1 MSTPEHDPGSGPT
14 ASPPGIGGSPDPALG
29 PPEPDAVPGGTA
41 YADAERV
48 RRRRQVGKLAQAFV
62 RACRGWRLYT
72 ERHELR
78 QRFVSDLHAQLA
90 AYLDEEH
97 HLLLEVTPERLL
109 WEGEVVHDEADDPH
123 GLPFLLHRDGVR
135 LVRFLRGI
143 DAGEVRELV
152 AIFAQHLDG
161 SGRTEADVSA
171 QIWEAHLPHFEAS
184 VASVFVSV
192 GERERRAVHELED
205 EVAAFVAAI
214 QGDDSHQDAAE
225 PEPDRSTAEDDGPD
239 PGGGGGL
246 ALATGPGVGPWGG
259 LEGTPDDEGEGDEL
273 AWRDVPAGPPLTR
286 HELVRLR
293 QQIEEVATGGASF
306 DAVGA
311 VLYQVAREESN
322 ASELKA
328 CLEDLRAT
336 VLPLFAAGAFRE
348 IVAVLKRF
356 SLWIETTPDPEERPA
371 RLVRGLL
378 ASLSA
383 PRVLSL
389 TVPHLATLAEE
400 ERGDLFAFVTLLPRE
415 CDSSVFW
422 LLSQAASFEARRV
435 ICDAL
440 VVRADFDPEPF
451 KHRVL
456 DDSWRL
462 VSDMVYCLG
471 RIGSA
476 EAVQYMLAALQRDDS
491 TVRSEVLEALRAFRS
506 PRIDELTR
514 RALGDPSEKVR
525 ISALRYLAFHRVRD
539 AAADIQERVLAR
551 GFSDRSLAEK
561 RAFCIAWVHVARS
574 AALPWLASALS
585 RHVQDAGDDGEG
597 GDDPAL
603 PYIAGLGAAPGP
615 ESDAAL
621 KAALPRLQGEARA
634 ACRDALKRA

>member
-1 MSTPEHDPGSGPT
+1 M
-14 ASPPGIGGSPDPALG
+14 GGSPDPALG
-29 PPEPDAVPGGTA
+29 PADGETVPAGAAYVDA
-41 YADAERV
+41 DRV
-48 RRRRQVGKLAQAFV
+48 RRRRQVGKLAQTFV

-72 ERHELR
+72 VRHELR

-109 WEGEVVHDEADDPH
+109 WDGEVVHDEADDPH

-161 SGRTEADVSA
+161 SGRSEADVSA

-214 QGDDSHQDAAE
+214 QGTDPLSGTAE
-225 PEPDRSTAEDDGPD
+225 PERDRSSTEDDGRD
-239 PGGGGGL
+239 PGDGGEGGL
-246 ALATGPGVGPWGG
+246 AAGWDVGP
-259 LEGTPDDEGEGDEL
+259 EGALDDDGDGDDL

-311 VLYQVAREESN
+311 VLFQVAREETS

-328 CLEDLRAT
+328 CLADLRAAA
-336 VLPLFAAGAFRE
+336 LPLFAAGAFRE
-348 IVAVLKRF
+348 IVALLKRF
-356 SLWIETTPDPEERPA
+356 SLWIETVPDPEERTA

-389 TVPHLATLAEE
+389 TVPHLAALSEE
-400 ERGDLFAFVTLLPRE
+400 ERGDLFAFVSMLPRE
-415 CDSSVFW
+415 CDPSIFW

-551 GFSDRSLAEK
+551 GFSERSLAEK

-574 AALPWLASALS
+574 AALPWLAAALA

-597 GDDPAL
+597 GDDSAL
-603 PYIAGLGAAPGP
+603 PYIAGLGAALGP

-634 ACRDALKRA
+634 ACRDALKRT